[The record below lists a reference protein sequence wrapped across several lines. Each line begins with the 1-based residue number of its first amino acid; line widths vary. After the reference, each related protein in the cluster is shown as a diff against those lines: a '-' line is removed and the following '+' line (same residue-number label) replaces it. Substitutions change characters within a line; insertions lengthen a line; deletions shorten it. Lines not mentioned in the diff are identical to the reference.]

1 MRKIIIRFLIAA
13 LVGIGGYF
21 GWIYYADLSETGPL
35 EAPLIDALPERSG
48 MTLRVS
54 GVAEPKATVLVFVD
68 GASAATGKALSTG
81 EFAISVPIT
90 HEGPNIITAE
100 QRLASEV
107 SPLSEATVIWGDL
120 SAPKEE
126 ISLRNK
132 PSVRRREQYTYLEG
146 TAEPNSSIVVNDER
160 RVDVAADGTFT
171 VKLEFSEGENL
182 INLALEDSVGNRTN
196 VIEVLR
202 FTVDSVP
209 PTVET
214 QYCDKRYRA
223 DLELTEEYVCIKTG
237 SFTPVGITA
246 EVPISG
252 FTTGAIT
259 SITIDGQAVAS
270 HNGAIY
276 QVLVLPLL
284 EATNRYEVVATDT
297 YGNQTTVILT
307 MDR

>member
-1 MRKIIIRFLIAA
+1 MRKIVVRFLVAA
-13 LVGIGGYF
+13 LVGIVGYF
-21 GWIYYADLSETGPL
+21 GWTYYADLSDAGPL
-35 EAPLIDALPERSG
+35 LAPRIDALPERAG
-48 MTLRVS
+48 ITLRVS

-90 HEGPNIITAE
+90 HEGPNVITAE
-100 QRLASEV
+100 QRRGGEV
-107 SPLSEATVIWGDL
+107 SPLSDSVIIWGDL
-120 SAPKEE
+120 TAPKEE
-126 ISLRNK
+126 ILLSQQPTK
-132 PSVRRREQYTYLEG
+132 RRSEQLLYVEG
-146 TAEPNSSIVVNDER
+146 TAEPNSIIVVNDEGR
-160 RVDVAADGTFT
+160 ADVAADGTFLL
-171 VKLEFSEGENL
+171 KLELIEGDNL

-196 VIEVLR
+196 VIDVLR
-202 FTVDSVP
+202 FSVDSVP

-214 QYCDKRYRA
+214 QYCDRRYLN
-223 DLELTEEYVCIKTG
+223 DLELTEEHVCIKTG

-284 EATNRYEVVATDT
+284 EATNRYEVVVTDT
-297 YGNQTTVILT
+297 YGNQTTAILT